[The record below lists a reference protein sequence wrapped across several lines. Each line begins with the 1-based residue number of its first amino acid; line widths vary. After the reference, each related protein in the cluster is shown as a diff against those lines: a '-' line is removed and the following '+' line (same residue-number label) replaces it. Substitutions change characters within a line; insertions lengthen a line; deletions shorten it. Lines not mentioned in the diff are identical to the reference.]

1 MSLSNQ
7 LEDTGRGFRA
17 ARSERIFGGYNVAS
31 DAYDMAF
38 DEMFDAAGAVRGP
51 YKGIYA
57 ELAPSDASELKARAE
72 ALSRAFLDQGI
83 TFSLSGQ
90 ERPFPLDLVPRVISA
105 AEWARLER
113 GITQRVKALEMYLD
127 DIYGDQEILNDGVIP
142 RRLVTS
148 CEHFHRQAV
157 GIVPPNG
164 VRIHVAGIDLIR
176 DEKGNFRVLEDNLRS
191 PSGVSYVMENRRTMA
206 RVFPNLFATHRVR
219 AVDDYAAHLL
229 RALRNSAA
237 TNEADPTV
245 VVLTP
250 GVYNSAYFEHSLL
263 ARQMGVELVEGR
275 DLFCRDNQVYMR
287 TTEGERQVDVIYRRI
302 DDAFLDPLQFRAD
315 SVLGV
320 AGLVNAARAGNV
332 VISSAI
338 GNGVGDDK
346 LVYTYVPTMIEY
358 YLGEKPL
365 LANVETLR
373 CWLDDEREEV
383 LDRIDELVLKP
394 VEGSG
399 GYGIVFGP
407 EASDKELAAVAKK
420 IRDDPRSWI
429 AQPMMELSTVPT
441 QVGSSLAPRYVDLRP
456 FAVNDGED
464 VWVLPGGL
472 TRVALVEGSRV
483 VNSSQ
488 GGGSKDTWVLASRAS
503 SGDHELGAAEV
514 VRSLPTA
521 MPDPLVDDAPRS
533 MAQQPQPTGPPQR
546 EQLEQQQQQR
556 AGADAG
562 TQRRG
567 ALLDRPLRRARR
579 RHRADPGRGP
589 APTAGRLQ
597 RRPGP
602 GVPGAAAGA
611 RHRPAGPRPGRVVAD
626 RPGGLQHRRPGR
638 LLDRGRRHRRA
649 GEREIGAGGDVQ
661 RDLGVPQHHL
671 PRPAGTGTSR
681 QTPWAA

>member
-1 MSLSNQ
+1 VSLPNQ
-7 LEDTGRGFRA
+7 LDKARRGSRS
-17 ARSERIFGGYNVAS
+17 ARRSLARFERIFGGYNLTS
-31 DAYDMAF
+31 DAYALAY
-38 DEMFDAAGAVRGP
+38 DEMFDAQGNVRGP

-57 ELAPSDASELKARAE
+57 ELAPSDASDLEARSE
-72 ALSRAFLDQGI
+72 ALARAFLDQGI

-90 ERPFPLDLVPRVISA
+90 ERPFPLDVVPRVISA
-105 AEWARLER
+105 ADWTRLER
-113 GITQRVKALEMYLD
+113 GIIQRVKALELYLD

-142 RRLVTS
+142 RRLISS

-176 DEKGNFRVLEDNLRS
+176 DEKGTWRVLEDNLRS

-219 AVDDYAAHLL
+219 TVDDYAAHLL

-287 TTEGERQVDVIYRRI
+287 TTEGETQVDVIYRRI
-302 DDAFLDPLQFRAD
+302 DDIYLDPLQFRAD

-365 LANVETLR
+365 LANVDTFR
-373 CWLDDEREEV
+373 CWLADEREEV
-383 LDRIDELVLKP
+383 LDRVGELVIKP

-407 EASDKELAAVAKK
+407 DASEKELAAISKK
-420 IRDDPRSWI
+420 IRDDPRAWI

-441 QVGSSLAPRYVDLRP
+441 QIDNELAPRYVDLRP
-456 FAVNDGED
+456 FAVNDGDE

-472 TRVALVEGSRV
+472 SRVALEEGSRV

-488 GGGSKDTWVLASRAS
+488 GGGSKDTWVLASSRAS
-503 SGDHELGAAEV
+503 AADRELGAAEV
-514 VRSLPTA
+514 VRSLPK
-521 MPDPLVDDAPRS
+521 S
-533 MAQQPQPTGPPQR
+533 MADPTHDGSTQHQSNGEQPREAAPPRRQKQKQQQ
-546 EQLEQQQQQR
+546 EQQQ
-556 AGADAG
+556 
-562 TQRRG
+562 RG
-567 ALLDRPLRRARR
+567 
-579 RHRADPGRGP
+579 
-589 APTAGRLQ
+589 
-597 RRPGP
+597 
-602 GVPGAAAGA
+602 
-611 RHRPAGPRPGRVVAD
+611 VV
-626 RPGGLQHRRPGR
+626 H
-638 LLDRGRRHRRA
+638 
-649 GEREIGAGGDVQ
+649 
-661 RDLGVPQHHL
+661 
-671 PRPAGTGTSR
+671 
-681 QTPWAA
+681 

>member
-1 MSLSNQ
+1 MAEVTRANQ
-7 LEDTGRGFRA
+7 LAEAKRRTP
-17 ARSERIFGGYNVAS
+17 ARFERIFDGYDTS
-31 DAYDMAF
+31 EAYSKAF
-38 DEMFDAAGAVRGP
+38 DEMFDAHGNVRGP

-57 ELAPSDASELKARAE
+57 ELAPSDVSELKARAE
-72 ALSRAFLDQGI
+72 ALGRAFIDQGI

-105 AEWARLER
+105 AEWTRLER

-127 DIYGDQEILNDGVIP
+127 DIYGDQEILRDGVIP
-142 RRLVTS
+142 RRLITS

-176 DEKGNFRVLEDNLRS
+176 DDRGDFRVLEDNLRS

-219 AVDDYAAHLL
+219 AVDDYSSHLL
-229 RALRNSAA
+229 QALRNSAA

-287 TTEGERQVDVIYRRI
+287 TTDGERQVDVIYRRI

-358 YLGEKPL
+358 YLREKPL

-383 LDRIDELVLKP
+383 LDRIRELVIKP

-407 EASDKELAAVAKK
+407 DASDKELVTVSKK

-441 QVGSSLAPRYVDLRP
+441 RIEDKLAPRYVDLRP
-456 FAVNDGED
+456 FAVNDGND

-472 TRVALVEGSRV
+472 TRVALVDGSRV

-488 GGGSKDTWVLASRAS
+488 GGGSKDTWVLAPRTSTSAR
-503 SGDHELGAAEV
+503 ELGAAEV
-514 VRSLPTA
+514 VRSLPVTDGH
-521 MPDPLVDDAPRS
+521 PDGARPDQTS
-533 MAQQPQPTGPPQR
+533 AQHGEQPKQR
-546 EQLEQQQQQR
+546 QQQAMR
-556 AGADAG
+556 
-562 TQRRG
+562 
-567 ALLDRPLRRARR
+567 
-579 RHRADPGRGP
+579 
-589 APTAGRLQ
+589 
-597 RRPGP
+597 
-602 GVPGAAAGA
+602 
-611 RHRPAGPRPGRVVAD
+611 
-626 RPGGLQHRRPGR
+626 
-638 LLDRGRRHRRA
+638 
-649 GEREIGAGGDVQ
+649 
-661 RDLGVPQHHL
+661 
-671 PRPAGTGTSR
+671 
-681 QTPWAA
+681 

>member
-1 MSLSNQ
+1 MTVSVRTLPVETSRQ
-7 LEDTGRGFRA
+7 SRTGSRPP
-17 ARSERIFGGYNVAS
+17 ARYERTFDGYNKLGQYA
-31 DAYDMAF
+31 AAF
-38 DEMFDAAGAVRGP
+38 DEMFDGQGNVRGP

-57 ELAPSDASELKARAE
+57 ELAPSDASELEARAE
-72 ALSRAFLDQGI
+72 ALGRAFIDQGI

-105 AEWARLER
+105 AEWSRLER
-113 GITQRVKALEMYLD
+113 GITQRVKALELYLD
-127 DIYGDQEILNDGVIP
+127 DVYGEQEILRDGVIP

-148 CEHFHRQAV
+148 CEHFHHQAV
-157 GIVPPNG
+157 GIIPPNG
-164 VRIHVAGIDLIR
+164 VRIHVAGIDLVR
-176 DEKGNFRVLEDNLRS
+176 DDRGNFRVLEDNLRS

-219 AVDDYAAHLL
+219 AVDDYSAHLL

-237 TNEADPTV
+237 PNEADPTV

-250 GVYNSAYFEHSLL
+250 GVANSAYFEHSLL

-320 AGLVNAARAGNV
+320 AGLLNAARAGNV
-332 VISSAI
+332 VISSAV

-346 LVYTYVPTMIEY
+346 LVYAYVPTIIEY
-358 YLGEKPL
+358 YLGERPL

-383 LDRIDELVLKP
+383 LDRISELVIKP

-407 EASDKELAAVAKK
+407 EASEKELAAVGKK
-420 IRDDPRSWI
+420 IRDNPRRWI

-441 QVGSSLAPRYVDLRP
+441 QVEDTLAPRYVDLRP
-456 FAVNDGED
+456 FAVNDGEE

-503 SGDHELGAAEV
+503 VVNRELGAAEI
-514 VRSLPTA
+514 VRSLPKPVRAGNQVTDGSS
-521 MPDPLVDDAPRS
+521 PQQ
-533 MAQQPQPTGPPQR
+533 QQPQ
-546 EQLEQQQQQR
+546 EKQQQQ
-556 AGADAG
+556 AVM
-562 TQRRG
+562 
-567 ALLDRPLRRARR
+567 
-579 RHRADPGRGP
+579 H
-589 APTAGRLQ
+589 
-597 RRPGP
+597 
-602 GVPGAAAGA
+602 
-611 RHRPAGPRPGRVVAD
+611 
-626 RPGGLQHRRPGR
+626 
-638 LLDRGRRHRRA
+638 
-649 GEREIGAGGDVQ
+649 
-661 RDLGVPQHHL
+661 
-671 PRPAGTGTSR
+671 
-681 QTPWAA
+681 

>member
-1 MSLSNQ
+1 MRRVSLPNQ
-7 LEDTGRGFRA
+7 LNETRRRSPTRG
-17 ARSERIFGGYNVAS
+17 ERIFGGYNTS
-31 DAYDMAF
+31 DVYAMAF
-38 DEMFDAAGAVRGP
+38 DEMFDAQGIVRGP

-57 ELAPSDASELKARAE
+57 ELAPSDASELKARAD
-72 ALSRAFLDQGI
+72 ALGRAFIDQGI

-105 AEWARLER
+105 PEWTRLER
-113 GITQRVKALEMYLD
+113 GITQRVKALECYLD
-127 DIYGDQEILNDGVIP
+127 DIYGDQEILRDGVIP

-176 DEKGNFRVLEDNLRS
+176 DHRGDFRVLEDNLRS

-219 AVDDYAAHLL
+219 AVDDYASHLL

-332 VISSAI
+332 VLSSAI

-358 YLGEKPL
+358 YLHEKPL

-383 LDRIDELVLKP
+383 LDRIRELVLKP

-407 EASDKELAAVAKK
+407 EASQAELAAVSQK

-441 QVGSSLAPRYVDLRP
+441 RIEGTLAPRYVDLRP
-456 FAVNDGED
+456 FAVNDGNE

-472 TRVALVEGSRV
+472 TRVALVVPGWSTPAKAAAPRTPGCWPRALRRPPASWALHRLCVRCRSRCATQRWTRPGMNRTTNNR
-483 VNSSQ
+483 NSS
-488 GGGSKDTWVLASRAS
+488 SNNNSR
-503 SGDHELGAAEV
+503 
-514 VRSLPTA
+514 RST
-521 MPDPLVDDAPRS
+521 DAR
-533 MAQQPQPTGPPQR
+533 PQR
-546 EQLEQQQQQR
+546 R
-556 AGADAG
+556 S
-562 TQRRG
+562 TV
-567 ALLDRPLRRARR
+567 LDRSLRRARR
-579 RHRADPGRGP
+579 RHRAHSRRRG
-589 APTAGRLQ
+589 ASIARGFQCRS
-597 RRPGP
+597 RPGLP
-602 GVPGAAAGA
+602 AAAAGA
-611 RHRPAGPRPGRVVAD
+611 GHRAARPRAGCLVLDG
-626 RPGGLQHRRPGR
+626 PGGFQH
-638 LLDRGRRHRRA
+638 
-649 GEREIGAGGDVQ
+649 Q
-661 RDLGVPQHHL
+661 
-671 PRPAGTGTSR
+671 
-681 QTPWAA
+681 

>member
-1 MSLSNQ
+1 
-7 LEDTGRGFRA
+7 
-17 ARSERIFGGYNVAS
+17 
-31 DAYDMAF
+31 
-38 DEMFDAAGAVRGP
+38 MFDAQGNVRGL

-57 ELAPSDASELKARAE
+57 ELAPSDAADLRARAE
-72 ALSRAFLDQGI
+72 ALARAFIDQGI

-105 AEWARLER
+105 AEWNRLER
-113 GITQRVKALEMYLD
+113 GIVQRVKALELYLD

-176 DEKGNFRVLEDNLRS
+176 DEKGTWRVLEDNLRS

-219 AVDDYAAHLL
+219 AVDDYSSHLL

-302 DDAFLDPLQFRAD
+302 DDVFLDPLQFRAD

-365 LANVETLR
+365 LANVDTFR

-383 LDRIDELVLKP
+383 LDRVDELVIKP

-407 EASDKELAAVAKK
+407 EASEKELATVSKK
-420 IRDDPRSWI
+420 IRDDPRAWI

-441 QVGSSLAPRYVDLRP
+441 QIGNTLAPRYVDLRP
-456 FAVNDGED
+456 FAVNDGDD

-472 TRVALVEGSRV
+472 SRVALVEGSRV

-488 GGGSKDTWVLASRAS
+488 GGGSKDTWVLAPRAS
-503 SGDHELGAAEV
+503 AADRELGAAEV
-514 VRSLPTA
+514 VRSLPE
-521 MPDPLVDDAPRS
+521 S
-533 MAQQPQPTGPPQR
+533 MADPEADDSPGPPHQQPLQAEQTQNDRPTKKQK
-546 EQLEQQQQQR
+546 QKQQQQQQQR
-556 AGADAG
+556 
-562 TQRRG
+562 TVR
-567 ALLDRPLRRARR
+567 
-579 RHRADPGRGP
+579 
-589 APTAGRLQ
+589 
-597 RRPGP
+597 
-602 GVPGAAAGA
+602 
-611 RHRPAGPRPGRVVAD
+611 
-626 RPGGLQHRRPGR
+626 
-638 LLDRGRRHRRA
+638 
-649 GEREIGAGGDVQ
+649 
-661 RDLGVPQHHL
+661 
-671 PRPAGTGTSR
+671 
-681 QTPWAA
+681 

>member
-1 MSLSNQ
+1 MGRVSVANQ
-7 LEDTGRGFRA
+7 VEDTRRRPP
-17 ARSERIFGGYNVAS
+17 ARSERLFGGYTKSEVYS
-31 DAYDMAF
+31 KAF
-38 DEMFDAAGAVRGP
+38 DEMFDKQGNVRGP

-57 ELAPSDASELKARAE
+57 ELAPADVSDLKARAE
-72 ALSRAFLDQGI
+72 ALARAFIDQGI

-105 AEWARLER
+105 SEWNKLER
-113 GITQRVKALEMYLD
+113 GITQRVKALEAYLD
-127 DIYGDQEILNDGVIP
+127 DIYGDQEILRDGVIP
-142 RRLVTS
+142 RRLITS

-164 VRIHVAGIDLIR
+164 VRIHVAGIDMIR
-176 DEKGNFRVLEDNLRS
+176 DEKGTWRVLEDNLRS

-250 GVYNSAYFEHSLL
+250 GVFNSAYFEHSLL

-302 DDAFLDPLQFRAD
+302 DDAFLDPLQFNAD

-346 LVYTYVPTMIEY
+346 LVYTYVPKMIEY
-358 YLGEKPL
+358 YLHEKPL
-365 LANVETLR
+365 LANVETYR

-383 LDRIDELVLKP
+383 LDRIRELVLKP

-407 EASDKELAAVAKK
+407 DASRKELDEVSKK

-441 QVGSSLAPRYVDLRP
+441 QIGNKLAPRYVDLRP

-472 TRVALVEGSRV
+472 TRVALVEESRV

-488 GGGSKDTWVLASRAS
+488 GGGSKDTWVLAPRAS
-503 SGDHELGAAEV
+503 VADRELGAAEV
-514 VRSLPTA
+514 VRSLPTSLPEPSLDGA
-521 MPDPLVDDAPRS
+521 SEKPSPKHSKKDA
-533 MAQQPQPTGPPQR
+533 QLQQQDEQPQQ
-546 EQLEQQQQQR
+546 QQQQQQQQR
-556 AGADAG
+556 VI
-562 TQRRG
+562 R
-567 ALLDRPLRRARR
+567 
-579 RHRADPGRGP
+579 
-589 APTAGRLQ
+589 
-597 RRPGP
+597 
-602 GVPGAAAGA
+602 
-611 RHRPAGPRPGRVVAD
+611 
-626 RPGGLQHRRPGR
+626 
-638 LLDRGRRHRRA
+638 
-649 GEREIGAGGDVQ
+649 
-661 RDLGVPQHHL
+661 
-671 PRPAGTGTSR
+671 
-681 QTPWAA
+681 